1 MASDAD
7 EKRKKWRCDVA
18 ASSIFAAGQGSP
30 VPFLMAALPLAGAAA
45 TLTIC
50 IPGELRRVVLRSCAI
65 SAAAYGATRHLLP
78 VIGAKVPAAKYGC
91 DLLKRPA
98 REPVG
103 AADKTVP
110 ESLGLVSGVCFVLA
124 LVVTQSFQK
133 EQSPEYSAAMLS
145 VVFAVLLG
153 FADDVLDLEWKY
165 KYVLPPLMSLPLL
178 SAYGGGTTVAP
189 PRVLRELL
197 VRGADLSAAGAA
209 LDAFLSFLGG
219 GVDAAGRGLV
229 DLGLAYKV
237 YMVLLAVFCTNAIN
251 IYAGVNGLEAG
262 QTYATAV
269 AILVMSA
276 VELGRAVGDDGVFD
290 EAENAMARHHLFS
303 VTLMLPFCATTLA
316 LLKSNW
322 FPAEVFVG
330 DTFTNYAGMTLAV
343 VAILGHFPVMLMA
356 LMVPQLLNF
365 LISVPQLFKLR
376 PCPRHRLPTFDEATG
391 YLRFSRVND
400 RATTVPDG
408 ANIMNLTLINA
419 ALRACGGLTEPAL
432 AALLLAVQAATCAAA
447 VALRFALVGRVY

>member
-1 MASDAD
+1 
-7 EKRKKWRCDVA
+7 
-18 ASSIFAAGQGSP
+18 
-30 VPFLMAALPLAGAAA
+30 
-45 TLTIC
+45 
-50 IPGELRRVVLRSCAI
+50 
-65 SAAAYGATRHLLP
+65 
-78 VIGAKVPAAKYGC
+78 
-91 DLLKRPA
+91 
-98 REPVG
+98 
-103 AADKTVP
+103 VP

-197 VRGADLSAAGAA
+197 VRGADLSAAGAF
-209 LDAFLSFLGG
+209 LDAALSALGG

-262 QTYATAV
+262 QTYATGV
-269 AILVMSA
+269 AILIMSA
-276 VELGRAVGDDGVFD
+276 VELGRA
-290 EAENAMARHHLFS
+290 NAMARHHLFS

-391 YLRFSRVND
+391 YLRFS
-400 RATTVPDG
+400 
-408 ANIMNLTLINA
+408 
-419 ALRACGGLTEPAL
+419 
-432 AALLLAVQAATCAAA
+432 
-447 VALRFALVGRVY
+447 